1 MSRAFIKEND
11 LEHAGIDIPER
22 PISSEKN
29 YVTPT
34 GLENLKNT
42 LNELDIERQSFITA
56 EESLAKKGSDIDF
69 TLGYPEKGELSINNS
84 NIIQQKMRVER
95 DIRYISARLK
105 SAILVNP
112 LTQNKE
118 IVLFSAKVEVLTS
131 TNKKKYFQIVG
142 EDQANIKENKIS
154 YLSPLSKLLIGSHIN
169 DEVVWNKPSGNEI
182 LTITNIYYCG
192 QTSPNHDK

>member
-42 LNELDIERQSFITA
+42 LNELDKERQFLIAA
-56 EESLAKKGSDIDF
+56 EESLAKEGSDIDF
-69 TLGYPEKGELSINNS
+69 TLGYPGKEELSVNNS
-84 NIIQQKMRVER
+84 NINQQKMRIER

-118 IVLFSAKVEVLTS
+118 IVLFSAKVEVLKTD
-131 TNKKKYFQIVG
+131 NKKQCFEIVG
-142 EDQANIKENKIS
+142 EDEANIKANKIS
-154 YLSPLSKLLIGSHIN
+154 YLSPLSKLLIGCHIN
-169 DEVVWNKPSGNEI
+169 DEIVWNKPSGNEI
-182 LTITNIYYCG
+182 LTITNIYYCV
-192 QTSPNHDK
+192 QTNPHQF

>member
-22 PISSEKN
+22 PISQEKN
-29 YVTPT
+29 YVTPN
-34 GLENLKNT
+34 GLEDLKNA
-42 LNELDIERQSFITA
+42 LRDLDRERQSFI
-56 EESLAKKGSDIDF
+56 GND
-69 TLGYPEKGELSINNS
+69 NS
-84 NIIQQKMRVER
+84 NIYQKKMRIER

-118 IVLFSAKVEVLTS
+118 IVLFSAKVEVMTARN
-131 TNKKKYFQIVG
+131 NKQFFEIVG
-142 EDQANIKENKIS
+142 EDEANIKDSKIS

-169 DEVVWNKPSGNEI
+169 EEVVWNKPSGNEI

-192 QTSPNHDK
+192 QANPHKF